1 MRPAT
6 HQGIAM
12 QQPAPKDVL
21 KAILEDP
28 TNLEKVSSLMAA
40 DATYVSLNFSNPALK
55 RVMPWAG
62 TATGPSA
69 VVQTFVDVGRYWHKE
84 AFEEIALFGDDRYAA
99 LFGRMTYRS
108 VVLGKQVTSP
118 FAVYVEVV
126 DGLCRHMQ
134 FMEDTLAT
142 TESFRSGGE
151 WIIQSDPAGPQIA
164 L

>member
-1 MRPAT
+1 ML
-6 HQGIAM
+6 
-12 QQPAPKDVL
+12 APKQVL

-28 TNLEKVSSLMAA
+28 TNLEKVGALCSP
-40 DATYVSLNFSNPALK
+40 DVTYVSLNFANPDLK

-62 TATGPSA
+62 TSTGPGA
-69 VVQTFVDVGRYWHKE
+69 IVQTFIDVGRYWTSE
-84 AFEEIALFGDDRYAA
+84 AFEEIALFGDERYAA

-108 VVLGKQVTSP
+108 VTLGKQVTSP

-142 TESFRSGGE
+142 TDSFRSGGE
-151 WIIQSDPAGPQIA
+151 WVIRSDPDGSQVVI
-164 L
+164 